1 MAAIRD
7 SGYKYNTA
15 GNVAVD
21 FVWGNM
27 PLQTNDDRSGTSPV
41 TYNATG
47 GGTGSSYPDYVTAS
61 VTGASNTSGTITYTA
76 TNEFNAGQ
84 IVTVTGLGATATP
97 TLTGA
102 TVSGSGTSTTVT
114 FTTANT
120 TGIVVGSVVTISGAT
135 GATVGTLNG
144 TWYVSTVTANTSFV
158 AAVAAPASITAASPV
173 FTSATV
179 KVASGYNIT
188 GTILATSLS
197 TSQFL
202 LTPSVSASVTLP
214 SAALTTQTG
223 TATVNV
229 DNIPGFG
236 ADVAWGTTTDYA
248 SYTISATNP
257 SKSVGLNSYTVPAD
271 NHVRAINGVDA
282 FPQNTPNGGFNPA
295 TTLYATITAVSSN
308 GTTVTYTANNN
319 FTASQTVTITGL
331 YNYVSAGSTQPIAT
345 QYYAKTYTTA
355 SAFNLSGV
363 TVASANATTFTV
375 TNSATDSALTG
386 VAGNAVVTIAASS
399 STATVPTVT
408 GMTIVE
414 ADRLLGNVDFNTG
427 TITYRTTGATVDNA
441 GTVYSQSV
449 SGSQTVGTA
458 VNLVVY
464 KLPTGEA
471 AGTQA
476 GTFTYI
482 A

>member
-1 MAAIRD
+1 MAVIRD
-7 SGYKYNTA
+7 SGYKNNPA

-21 FVWGNM
+21 FVWGNF

-61 VTGASNTSGTITYTA
+61 ITGASNSSGTITYTSV
-76 TNEFNAGQ
+76 NEYNAGQ
-84 IVTVTGLGATATP
+84 IVTITGLGATATP

-144 TWYVSTVTANTSFV
+144 TWYVSTVTASTSFV

-179 KVASGYNIT
+179 KVASGYNLT
-188 GTILATSLS
+188 GTVIATSLS

-202 LTPSVSASVTLP
+202 ITPVVSASVTLP

-223 TATVNV
+223 LAVVNV

-248 SYTISATNP
+248 SYTISATDT

-271 NHVRAINGVDA
+271 NHVRAINGWDA
-282 FPQNTPNGGFNPA
+282 FPFNTANGGFNP
-295 TTLYATITAVSSN
+295 TTALYGTVTAVSGN
-308 GTTVTYTANNN
+308 GTTVTYTANNA
-319 FTASQTVTITGL
+319 FTTGQTVTITGL
-331 YNYVSAGSTQPIAT
+331 YNYVAAGSTQPNAT
-345 QYYAKTYTTA
+345 QYYAKTYTTL
-355 SAFNLSGV
+355 SAFNLSAV
-363 TVASANATTFTV
+363 TIASANATTFTV

-386 VAGNAVVTIAASS
+386 VAGNAVVTIAASA
-399 STATVPTVT
+399 STVTVPTVT
-408 GMTIVE
+408 GKTIVE
-414 ADRLLGNVDFNTG
+414 ADRLLGLADLDTG
-427 TITYRTTGATVDNA
+427 TITYRTTGATLDNA
-441 GTVYSQSV
+441 GTVYSQSL
-449 SGSQTVGTA
+449 SGTQTVGSL
-458 VNLVVY
+458 VNMVIY